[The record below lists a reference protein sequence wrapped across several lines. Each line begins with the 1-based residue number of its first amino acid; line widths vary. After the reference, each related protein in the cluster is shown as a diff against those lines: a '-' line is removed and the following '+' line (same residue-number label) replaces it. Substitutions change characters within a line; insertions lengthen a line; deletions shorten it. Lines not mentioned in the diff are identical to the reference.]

1 MTVAYDVVIVGGGH
15 NGLVAAGYLGRA
27 GFRVL
32 VLERLGHVGGAAVSE
47 RAFPGV
53 DARLSRY
60 SYLVSLLPRR
70 IVTDLGVRVELRR
83 RRISSYTP
91 WERDGR
97 TGGLLV
103 DASEERRTAESFRE
117 LTGGECEFTAW
128 REFYGMTGRVARR
141 VFPSLTEPLP
151 SRAELRALVD
161 DPVAWAELFER
172 PLGEALERRFADDV
186 VRGVVL
192 TDALIGTFT
201 HAHDP
206 SLRQNRCFLYHV
218 IGGGTGDWDVPVG
231 GMGAVTG
238 ALAEVAR
245 AGGAE
250 FRTGCEV
257 VAVDPGGRGRPAE
270 VGYLDADGVERRV
283 GARWVLCNA
292 APVELARLLGAS
304 GGASGGVGAAGA
316 GAGGAGAWAG
326 TGAGAGAG
334 GAGAWAGTGAGGLA
348 GGAEA
353 GVGGAGAGRAGV
365 GEAGVGEGAPE
376 GAQLKVNMLL
386 RRLPRLRDEAVDVRD
401 AFGGTFHV
409 AESYRELEN
418 AYRVAEAGQIPS
430 PAPSEIYCHSLADRS
445 ILGPDVP
452 AGWHTLTLF
461 GLQLPARLFAGPGD
475 PEGLRQ
481 AALAGVLAALDG
493 VLAEP
498 LAECLAVDG
507 DGRPCL
513 EVRSPL
519 DLEADLRLPGGNI
532 FHRDL
537 AFPFREEGGVGGG
550 GRGAGVPV
558 ADSGRWGVET
568 AEARVL
574 LCGAGAV
581 RGGGVSGIPG
591 HNAAMAVL
599 GR

>member
-27 GFRVL
+27 GLRVL
-32 VLERLGHVGGAAVSE
+32 VLERLGHLGGAAVSE
-47 RAFPGV
+47 RAFAGV

-70 IVTDLGVRVELRR
+70 ILADLGVRVELRR

-97 TGGLLV
+97 VGGLLV
-103 DASEERRTAESFRE
+103 DGGDERRTAGSFRE
-117 LTGGECEFTAW
+117 LTGGEREFAAW
-128 REFYGMTGRVARR
+128 REFYGMTGRVAER

-151 SRAELRALVD
+151 SREELRARVD
-161 DPVAWAELFER
+161 DPVAWAELFEE
-172 PLGEALERRFADDV
+172 PLGVALERRFADDV

-192 TDALIGTFT
+192 TDALIGTFS

-218 IGGGTGDWDVPVG
+218 VGGGTGDWDVPVG

-238 ALAEVAR
+238 ALAEAAR

-250 FRTGCEV
+250 LRTGCEV
-257 VAVDPGGRGRPAE
+257 VSVDPGGAAGPAE
-270 VGYLDADGVERRV
+270 VGYLDADGVQRRV
-283 GARWVLCNA
+283 GARRVLCNA
-292 APVELARLLGAS
+292 APVELARLLG
-304 GGASGGVGAAGA
+304 GGDGG
-316 GAGGAGAWAG
+316 
-326 TGAGAGAG
+326 
-334 GAGAWAGTGAGGLA
+334 
-348 GGAEA
+348 E
-353 GVGGAGAGRAGV
+353 R
-365 GEAGVGEGAPE
+365 PE

-386 RRLPRLRDEAVDVRD
+386 RRLPRLRDGAVDVRD

-409 AESYRELEN
+409 AESYRELEG
-418 AYRVAEAGQIPS
+418 AYREAAAGRLPS

-445 ILGPDVP
+445 ILGPGVP
-452 AGWHTLTLF
+452 AGAHTLTLF
-461 GLQLPARLFAGPGD
+461 GLQLPARLFAAPMGVQEAAGVR
-475 PEGLRQ
+475 E

-498 LAECLAVDG
+498 LADCLAVDAQ
-507 DGRPCL
+507 GRPCL
-513 EVRSPL
+513 EVRGPL

-532 FHRDL
+532 FHREL
-537 AFPFREEGGVGGG
+537 AFPFREGNGED
-550 GRGAGVPV
+550 A
-558 ADSGRWGVET
+558 GRWGVGT
-568 AEARVL
+568 GHPRVL
-574 LCGAGAV
+574 VCGAGAV